1 MLERN
6 NERLNA
12 IYLTAVIGM
21 QSILIL
27 KEFSVVHW
35 QGCFPGHVNASRKEN
50 EFLNLDSDLGPSC
63 YQSSANPGGI
73 TPGFSPS
80 HLNCLFLFS
89 AKCLQHI

>member
-27 KEFSVVHW
+27 KEFSVVH
-35 QGCFPGHVNASRKEN
+35 
-50 EFLNLDSDLGPSC
+50 
-63 YQSSANPGGI
+63 
-73 TPGFSPS
+73 
-80 HLNCLFLFS
+80 
-89 AKCLQHI
+89 